1 MWILRS
7 RSSDCISTVCLY
19 QRCNVFIFQ
28 LEAWEL
34 IEIVYTGSVLIRF
47 WDEPTSSKIQKVACS
62 PFFHPSHRVFL
73 LRDVRALKGLHSLT
87 FDAQLAALALLMLP
101 VMLVLIILPPPPSPR
116 GCFAQGLLG
125 HGLCWVGD
133 NNKPL
138 AVSEVSSSSIK
149 ELHSASWV

>member
-101 VMLVLIILPPPPSPR
+101 VML
-116 GCFAQGLLG
+116 GLF
-125 HGLCWVGD
+125 
-133 NNKPL
+133 
-138 AVSEVSSSSIK
+138 
-149 ELHSASWV
+149 